1 VPDVP
6 VVLHVGW
13 PKTATTSLQSQFR
26 GYPNL
31 AGKPYGREGAMEARL
46 VVDALVR
53 SGPWHHDGLR
63 ALVEA
68 AYRDATLPVI
78 LSNESLIEM
87 PQREWFDNCVGPFD
101 VARRLAQL
109 EGQHHVFMTLRDPRE
124 MLRSTWLHHVRE
136 GRVQGYADF
145 LRRVT
150 ADRTAGRGSFAIR
163 ELVDSYGDI
172 FGSSRVVVAFSEDF
186 TADPARFWQ
195 RFASTFGC
203 EGFTVDAADGVP
215 RLNETTLGPVAFE
228 ATVNRLLNLYA
239 KVART
244 ENTRHLRRW
253 VTRHV
258 SVRIHSDH
266 RRFFA
271 RFAAIEDPLVAA
283 LAIDVSY
290 VRGMYTVL

>member
-1 VPDVP
+1 MP

-13 PKTATTSLQSQFR
+13 PKTATTSLQSQLR

-53 SGPWHHDGLR
+53 SVPWHADGLR

-68 AYRDATLPVI
+68 ARRDTTLPVI

-87 PQREWFDNCVGPFD
+87 PQREWFDNCVGPFE

-109 EGQHHVFMTLRDPRE
+109 EGRHHILMTLRDPRE

-136 GRVQGYADF
+136 GRVQSYDDF

-150 ADRTAGRGSFAIR
+150 ADRSAGRGSFAIR
-163 ELVDSYGDI
+163 ELIDTYGDI
-172 FGSSRVVVAFSEDF
+172 FGVARVVVAFSEDF
-186 TADPARFWQ
+186 TANPARFWE
-195 RFASTFGC
+195 RFARTFGC
-203 EGFTVDAADGVP
+203 EGFTADAADSAP
-215 RLNETTLGPVAFE
+215 RLNETTLGPIGFE
-228 ATVNRLLNLYA
+228 ATVNRLLRLYA
-239 KVART
+239 GVVRT

-253 VTRHV
+253 VTRRV
-258 SVRIHSDH
+258 SVRIRTDH

-271 RFAAIEDPLVAA
+271 RFADVEDPLVAA
-283 LAIDVSY
+283 LVADVSY
-290 VRGMYTVL
+290 VRSKYTVL